1 MTVEVQAG
9 ERSGETAPRGAI
21 APNEGAGID
30 AIAGAA
36 PVRRPTPE
44 YDDAGPTPRRREET
58 PRNPLGSLGLLIGAV
73 FAFPIAW
80 AALSSLKSTPD
91 IIKYRLPLSWA
102 TFLPPN
108 PTFSNYVMLF
118 TSLHF
123 GWALV
128 NTLIAS
134 AGQVIIAVIT
144 STLAGYAFAR
154 LRFPGRDGLFA
165 LLLMT
170 SFVPLEVILVPLYNV
185 VAGMGLTSTYP
196 ALFLPFA
203 CSPFG
208 IYLMRQTFQQLPV
221 ELDDAARVDGASTW
235 RIFWRIA
242 LSNVKPAL
250 ATLVLIQFIW
260 SWNAYL
266 WPLVIMQDPA
276 KQIAQVVLA
285 GYQGVPNFP
294 LDGPLFAGVTVVTVP
309 LVVIAIVLQRYYVRG
324 LMTSGIR

>member
-1 MTVEVQAG
+1 MTADLTRDRLEADDRPVTSV
-9 ERSGETAPRGAI
+9 
-21 APNEGAGID
+21 EGADIAD
-30 AIAGAA
+30 AAA
-36 PVRRPTPE
+36 ATELPPVLADVTPPAAHRSDE
-44 YDDAGPTPRRREET
+44 TPRRPFGT
-58 PRNPLGSLGLLIGAV
+58 LGLLLVAAT
-73 FAFPIAW
+73 FAFPIVW
-80 AALSSLKSTPD
+80 AALSSFKTTPD

-102 TFLPPN
+102 TFIPPN
-108 PTFSNYVMLF
+108 PTFQNYVTLF
-118 TSLHF
+118 TNLHF
-123 GWALV
+123 GWALL

-134 AGQVIIAVIT
+134 AGQVIIAVVT

-154 LRFPGRDGLFA
+154 LRFPFRNGAFG
-165 LLLMT
+165 LLLLT
-170 SFVPLEVILVPLYNV
+170 AFVPLEVILVPLYILV
-185 VAGMGLTSTYP
+185 SSMGLTSTYP

-208 IYLMRQTFQQLPV
+208 IYLMRQSFQQLPV
-221 ELDDAARVDGASTW
+221 ELDDAARVDGAPTW
-235 RIFWRIA
+235 KIFWRIA
-242 LSNVKPAL
+242 LPNVKPAL

-266 WPLVIMQDPA
+266 WPLVIMQNPA
-276 KQIAQVVLA
+276 RQIAQVVLA

>member
-1 MTVEVQAG
+1 VTAADISTRQATEANAPPSAASLVPLPEADVTG
-9 ERSGETAPRGAI
+9 LPAIERPDDAPVPPRHDEAPR
-21 APNEGAGID
+21 
-30 AIAGAA
+30 
-36 PVRRPTPE
+36 RPFGTI
-44 YDDAGPTPRRREET
+44 
-58 PRNPLGSLGLLIGAV
+58 GLLIVAAL

-80 AALSSLKSTPD
+80 AAAESFKSTPD
-91 IIKYRLPLSWA
+91 IIKYRLPLGWA
-102 TFLPPN
+102 TFLPPH
-108 PTFSNYVMLF
+108 PTFENYVMLF

-123 GWALV
+123 QWTLV
-128 NTLIAS
+128 NTVIAS
-134 AGQVIIAVIT
+134 TGQVIIAVCT

-154 LRFPGRDGLFA
+154 LRFPARNGIFG
-165 LLLMT
+165 LLLLT
-170 SFVPLEVILVPLYNV
+170 AFIPLEVILVPLYV
-185 VAGMGLTSTYP
+185 LVSSMGLTSTYP

-208 IYLMRQTFQQLPV
+208 IYLMRQSFQQLPV

-242 LSNVKPAL
+242 LPNVRPAL

-266 WPLVIMQDPA
+266 WPLVIMQDPT

-285 GYQGVPNFP
+285 SYQGQPNFP

-309 LVVIAIVLQRYYVRG
+309 LVIIAIVLQRYYVRG